1 MSDTGLPLIK
11 DNPDML
17 SLAHPHCADID
28 IEGTYPNLEDCMNIS
43 NETTYREL
51 GTIQGFTDE
60 ERRSIGI
67 NLSGGVVN
75 SVELCTKLFTLPSYE
90 QIEAIYLTHR

>member
-1 MSDTGLPLIK
+1 
-11 DNPDML
+11 
-17 SLAHPHCADID
+17 
-28 IEGTYPNLEDCMNIS
+28 MNIS

-75 SVELCTKLFTLPSYE
+75 SVELCTKLFGLPNYE
-90 QIEAIYLTHR
+90 QLEAIYLAHR

>member
-11 DNPDML
+11 DNPDIRT
-17 SLAHPHCADID
+17 LAHPHCADID
-28 IEGTYPNLEDCMNIS
+28 IEGTYPNLEDVMNIS

-51 GTIQGFTDE
+51 GTIQGFTDQD
-60 ERRSIGI
+60 RRAIGI

-75 SVELCTKLFTLPSYE
+75 SVELCTTLLGLPNFQQME
-90 QIEAIYLTHR
+90 EIYLANR